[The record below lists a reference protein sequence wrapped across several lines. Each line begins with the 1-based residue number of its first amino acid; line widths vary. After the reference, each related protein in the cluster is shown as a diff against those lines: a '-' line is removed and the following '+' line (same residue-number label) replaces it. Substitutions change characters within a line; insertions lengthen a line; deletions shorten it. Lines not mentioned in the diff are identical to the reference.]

1 MIGFKLDP
9 SRKIFMD
16 LTAVRTPIDRASRQV
31 HSRFGAFVRK
41 KAKWSI
47 RKRKKSSVAPA
58 PPSSHTGFLKRL
70 IVFNV
75 ENNGRNV
82 VIGPLL
88 MGRRVVDGS
97 PIGGMTVPEVLEYG
111 GSISVDEYQREYTP
125 NGRSQVISM
134 GIDPDRWHRIG
145 KKRLWHKGGQPL
157 RIRQRRRRTLSIAAR
172 PFMQP
177 AFDAELPK
185 LAGMWADSVKP

>member
-97 PIGGMTVPEVLEYG
+97 PIGGMTVPEVLEKG
-111 GSISVDEYQREYTP
+111 GSISVDEYQFDYTP
-125 NGRSQVISM
+125 NGRSQVIAM
-134 GIDPDRWHRIG
+134 GIDPDRWRRVG
-145 KKRLWHKGGQPL
+145 RKRPL
-157 RIRQRRRRTLSIAAR
+157 RYRMKTTRRRTLSIAAR